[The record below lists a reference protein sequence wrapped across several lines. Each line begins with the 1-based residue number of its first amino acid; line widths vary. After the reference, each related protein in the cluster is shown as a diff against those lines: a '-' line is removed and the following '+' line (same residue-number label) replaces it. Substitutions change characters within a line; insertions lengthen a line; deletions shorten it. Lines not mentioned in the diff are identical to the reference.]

1 MSDFTKDLGGP
12 LAASL
17 VAEII
22 LVREAIKA
30 DRTFADRA
38 KAQLDELLG
47 EMAARGAVANEMM
60 VSAREIFHVIIE
72 AALEKEV
79 RVENLPVQK
88 NRKSLRRRFL
98 NWLERG

>member
-1 MSDFTKDLGGP
+1 MDFAKELGGP

-17 VAEII
+17 VTAII
-22 LVREAIKA
+22 LMREAIKA

-47 EMAARGAVANEMM
+47 EMAARGADATEMM
-60 VSAREIFHVIIE
+60 VSARAIFHVIIE
-72 AALEKEV
+72 TALEKEV
-79 RVENLPVQK
+79 RVEAGPGQTNS
-88 NRKSLRRRFL
+88 KSLRRRFL